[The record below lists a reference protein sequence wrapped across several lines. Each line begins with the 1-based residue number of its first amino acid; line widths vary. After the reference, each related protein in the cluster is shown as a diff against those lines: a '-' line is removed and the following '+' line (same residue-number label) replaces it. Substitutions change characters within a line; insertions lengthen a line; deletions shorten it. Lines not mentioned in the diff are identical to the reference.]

1 MKKLTLKSCTLL
13 PFIASLIAPMESSF
27 TIVNAEPYFNLEMNR
42 IYPEGVYGVT
52 QYEAQFG
59 YRKPHDNG
67 YVYVSVGPVTTDTS
81 FTEGTEVEL
90 GAFIGGDMEFDEDLS
105 VYGELFGS
113 TDQTLVIKSGVTITF

>member
-1 MKKLTLKSCTLL
+1 MKKLTLL
-13 PFIASLIAPMESSF
+13 PFIASLITPMENSF

-42 IYPEGVYGVT
+42 IYPDGVYGVT

-67 YVYVSVGPVTTDTS
+67 NVYISVGPVATDTS

-90 GAFIGGDMEFDEDLS
+90 GGFIGGDIKFDEDLT

-113 TDQTLVIKSGVTITF
+113 TDQTLVIKSGMTITF

>member
-1 MKKLTLKSCTLL
+1 MKKLTLL
-13 PFIASLIAPMESSF
+13 PLIASLITPMENSF

-59 YRKPHDNG
+59 YRKSHDNG
-67 YVYVSVGPVTTDTS
+67 NVYISAGPVATDTS
-81 FTEGTEVEL
+81 FTEGTEIEL
-90 GAFIGGDMEFDEDLS
+90 GGFIGGDITFDEDLT

-113 TDQTLVIKSGVTITF
+113 TDQTLTIKSGMTITF

>member
-1 MKKLTLKSCTLL
+1 MKKLTLL
-13 PFIASLIAPMESSF
+13 PLITSLITPMENSF

-67 YVYVSVGPVTTDTS
+67 NVYVSVGPVATDTS

-90 GAFIGGDMEFDEDLS
+90 GGFIGGDITFDEDLT

-113 TDQTLVIKSGVTITF
+113 TDQTLTLKSGMTITF

>member
-1 MKKLTLKSCTLL
+1 MKKLTLL
-13 PFIASLIAPMESSF
+13 PLIASLITPMENSF

-59 YRKPHDNG
+59 YRKSDDNG
-67 YVYVSVGPVTTDTS
+67 NVYISVGPVATDTS

-90 GAFIGGDMEFDEDLS
+90 GGFIGGDITFDEDLT

-113 TDQTLVIKSGVTITF
+113 TDQTLTIKSGMTITF

>member
-1 MKKLTLKSCTLL
+1 MKKLTLL
-13 PFIASLIAPMESSF
+13 PLIASLITPMENSF

-59 YRKPHDNG
+59 YRKSDDNG
-67 YVYVSVGPVTTDTS
+67 NVYISAGPVATDTS
-81 FTEGTEVEL
+81 FTEGTEIEL
-90 GAFIGGDMEFDEDLS
+90 GGFIGGDITFDEDLT

-113 TDQTLVIKSGVTITF
+113 TDQTLTMKSGMTITF